1 MHQLLKLVLPD
12 DDLQKLNKVSCAV
25 AIEQPDVKKIKIEKY
40 QGTFSEIYKKYWV
53 IDYNIIIGKM
63 VH

>member
-1 MHQLLKLVLPD
+1 MSHNVFMHQLLKLVLPD

-40 QGTFSEIYKKYWV
+40 QGTFSEIYKKY
-53 IDYNIIIGKM
+53 
-63 VH
+63 